1 MTITHFS
8 PTFHVSRFSA
18 IRAVG
23 TTENVARRRVM
34 WYSIKPDFSY
44 TVENKQFG
52 GFEPLFDVTLPEI
65 TRDASNETYGRY
77 RIEPLQPGWGTT
89 LGASLRRIL
98 MSSLTGAA
106 VTAIRL
112 ADMPDDPS
120 EVPGIEENLM
130 DLVLNVK
137 QLRFRVPDESPS
149 QASNEHREFRV
160 TLRTDGKSS
169 GERTA
174 ADLELPQGLEV
185 VDPELFLV
193 TATGKNPFE

>member
-1 MTITHFS
+1 
-8 PTFHVSRFSA
+8 
-18 IRAVG
+18 
-23 TTENVARRRVM
+23 
-34 WYSIKPDFSY
+34 
-44 TVENKQFG
+44 
-52 GFEPLFDVTLPEI
+52 
-65 TRDASNETYGRY
+65 
-77 RIEPLQPGWGTT
+77 
-89 LGASLRRIL
+89 

-137 QLRFRVPDESPS
+137 QVRFRVSEESPS

-174 ADLELPQGLEV
+174 ADLELPQGIEV
-185 VDPELFLV
+185 VDPELFLL
-193 TATGKNPFE
+193 TATGKNPFEMELLVETGRGYSPADSRAEVPADMIPIDSMYTPVPKVNYI